1 MEIIDRETA
10 QYIVDT
16 VKSVCGKDINY
27 IDARGIIIASTDH
40 SRVDSFHEIGYQVVT
55 QGDTKEVSGDE
66 SFLGVQK
73 GVNLPVFY
81 HGKVIAAVGIS
92 GELEEARKY
101 AALAQKITT
110 ILLREREVEARGS
123 QKRSKISYMLRTLL
137 RQDIADYTELKAF
150 FKEKKRSAGYARD
163 RMKLLLISERI
174 DCSPQMMKMLRNDMI
189 HTVKKYLTIDEEQVK
204 IQITQEPAV
213 LHAYIPV
220 LNKKDNRLVSSQLLK
235 RTDKLC

>member
-1 MEIIDRETA
+1 M
-10 QYIVDT
+10 
-16 VKSVCGKDINY
+16 
-27 IDARGIIIASTDH
+27 
-40 SRVDSFHEIGYQVVT
+40 
-55 QGDTKEVSGDE
+55 
-66 SFLGVQK
+66 
-73 GVNLPVFY
+73 
-81 HGKVIAAVGIS
+81 
-92 GELEEARKY
+92 
-101 AALAQKITT
+101 
-110 ILLREREVEARGS
+110 
-123 QKRSKISYMLRTLL
+123 
-137 RQDIADYTELKAF
+137 KAF

-189 HTVKKYLTIDEEQVK
+189 HTVKKYVVIDETRVTIQVK